1 MAARG
6 DGTFDRAYLFGHT
19 FVQYVGWV
27 AGTVVGVVVPS
38 LDARALGLDAVFP
51 PSSWRCSWARS
62 RTACE
67 RAWPSAVPSSPSPWS
82 PSPRPASRCW
92 SRRRGAGR
100 SAAACVSTTTVWV
113 VVALCA
119 VATAVTKGLG
129 PALTGSR
136 ELPSPALRVVA
147 LLGAALVSALVVTNA
162 LADGDRIAVGADTAG
177 VVVAGVLLWRRA
189 SLVLAVVAAAAV
201 TAGLRAA
208 GVG

>member
-1 MAARG
+1 M
-6 DGTFDRAYLFGHT
+6 
-19 FVQYVGWV
+19 
-27 AGTVVGVVVPS
+27 
-38 LDARALGLDAVFP
+38 
-51 PSSWRCSWARS
+51 SS
-62 RTACE
+62 
-67 RAWPSAVPSSPSPWS
+67 
-82 PSPRPASRCW
+82 
-92 SRRRGAGR
+92 
-100 SAAACVSTTTVWV
+100 TTVWV

-136 ELPSPALRVVA
+136 ELPAPALRVVA
-147 LLGAALVSALVVTNA
+147 LLGAALVAALVVTNA

-201 TAGLRAA
+201 TAGLRAT